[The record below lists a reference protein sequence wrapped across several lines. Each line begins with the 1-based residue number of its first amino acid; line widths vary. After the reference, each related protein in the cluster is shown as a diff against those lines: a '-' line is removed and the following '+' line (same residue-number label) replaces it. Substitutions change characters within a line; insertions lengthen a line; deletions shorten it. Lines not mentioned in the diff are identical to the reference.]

1 MFVENLHHQHH
12 HQQPLQHHHHLIA
25 LVLVAHLNGK
35 ETTFVMMITTIVD
48 VHMMGEIV
56 VELM

>member
-1 MFVENLHHQHH
+1 MFVENLHHQHP
-12 HQQPLQHHHHLIA
+12 QQPLQHHHHLIA
-25 LVLVAHLNGK
+25 LVPVAHPNGK
-35 ETTFVMMITTIVD
+35 ETTIVMMITTIVD

>member
-1 MFVENLHHQHH
+1 MFVENLHRQHP

-35 ETTFVMMITTIVD
+35 ETTFVMMITTIAD

>member
-12 HQQPLQHHHHLIA
+12 QHHHHLIA
-25 LVLVAHLNGK
+25 LAPVAHLNGK
-35 ETTFVMMITTIVD
+35 ETIIVMMITTIVD